1 MHVKGGKLEFLV
13 PHLIRG
19 QFLRRG
25 VVGMSLRLGFAQQ
38 MPSWAKLQ
46 FTNAGVSRHDL
57 DRVLSR
63 IDGLTSWVDEWESLG
78 RHHEQGG
85 RDALALARPAESA
98 RRFLA
103 ASAAYNFA
111 QYVLFLD
118 IGRKRQ
124 LHEACVRSY
133 ASAGPLLDPPARPFE
148 VLYRRR
154 VMEGMLRV
162 PRGVRRAP
170 VVVLFNGT
178 NAVKEE
184 LHWWAES
191 LLDRGVATICFDGPG
206 LGRTFHRLSTV
217 AEPRPAG
224 VAILNEIE
232 NHPELDSNAVAFLGM
247 SLGGYMAI
255 QMATHDRRI
264 RAVAAVSPP
273 YSADIYWNVTLAALR
288 NELAALYNISERDMG
303 ATIERITLADVLP
316 DLRCPL
322 MVSGGG
328 RDHITP
334 GSEAWRIF
342 EGARCDR
349 ELVYYPKGLHDCF
362 NVLEDLRPRIVS
374 WLASQLERH
383 HPRDERNRRAVA
395 AEDGA
400 AFRAAEAVDLDFAEE
415 LCGEVP
421 RLTWNRVEPLAPA
434 ARWAWPWEAAESRR
448 IDVVRR
454 MARTGVSS
462 TIPA

>member
-19 QFLRRG
+19 QLLRRG

-46 FTNAGVSRHDL
+46 FTNAGVSRKDL

-85 RDALALARPAESA
+85 RDALTLGRPAESA
-98 RRFLA
+98 RRYLA

-133 ASAGPLLDPPARPFE
+133 AQAGPLLDPPARPFE

-154 VMEGMLRV
+154 VMEGVLRV
-162 PRGVRRAP
+162 PRGVPRAP

-191 LLDRGVATICFDGPG
+191 LLERGIATIAFDGPG

-232 NHPELDSNAVAFLGM
+232 NYPELDAGAVAFLGM

-288 NELAALYNISERDMG
+288 NELAALYNIDERDMG

-322 MVSGGG
+322 LITGGG

-334 GSEAWRIF
+334 SSEARRIF
-342 EGARCDR
+342 EDARCER
-349 ELVYYPKGLHDCF
+349 EFVYYPSGMHDCF
-362 NVLEDLRPRIVS
+362 NVLEDMRPRMVG
-374 WLASQLERH
+374 WLVNQLERH
-383 HPRDERNRRAVA
+383 HPRDERSRRAVA
-395 AEDGA
+395 AEDGVPL
-400 AFRAAEAVDLDFAEE
+400 RAAEAVDPDFADA
-415 LCGEVP
+415 LCGDVP
-421 RLTWNRVEPLAPA
+421 QLTWNRVEPVAPA
-434 ARWAWPWEAAESRR
+434 ARWAWPWESTESRR
-448 IDVVRR
+448 IEVVRR
-454 MARTGVSS
+454 HARGASTGV
-462 TIPA
+462 PA